1 MPVDLTEHM
10 AYKGMM
16 LTGLPNMAFT
26 IGYTNAS
33 WTLKA
38 DLVSEFVCR
47 VLNYM
52 DANGFDT
59 VVPQHPGTSVEER
72 PIMDFTPGYMLAG
85 PPHPAQGGFACAVA
99 AHAELPDRPSSDQAR
114 QG

>member
-1 MPVDLTEHM
+1 M

-47 VLNYM
+47 VS
-52 DANGFDT
+52 T
-59 VVPQHPGTSVEER
+59 TW
-72 PIMDFTPGYMLAG
+72 TPTAST
-85 PPHPAQGGFACAVA
+85 
-99 AHAELPDRPSSDQAR
+99 PSSRSTPAITSKNGR
-114 QG
+114 